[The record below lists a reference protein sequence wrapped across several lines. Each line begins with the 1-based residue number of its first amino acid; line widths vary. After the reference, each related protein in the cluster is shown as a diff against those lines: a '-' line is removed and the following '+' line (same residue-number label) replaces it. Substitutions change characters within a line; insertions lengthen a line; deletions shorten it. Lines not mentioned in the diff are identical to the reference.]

1 MIDSIHNIETFD
13 ANGINYVPL
22 FDGLWCVVGV
32 IPAGHVIQAFEWT
45 GCGIHRRS
53 VDSTHSKAL
62 TILQKYFQ
70 NSPQA
75 ADSSR
80 RGMSAPLK
88 PLQCRDVLYV
98 GSVA

>member
-1 MIDSIHNIETFD
+1 
-13 ANGINYVPL
+13 
-22 FDGLWCVVGV
+22 VGV

-70 NSPQA
+70 NRQPTEA
-75 ADSSR
+75 AGACLR
-80 RGMSAPLK
+80 P
-88 PLQCRDVLYV
+88 
-98 GSVA
+98 